1 MADSRID
8 TANDRPTGDDL
19 SIGALLRLGADDEL
33 TAPERDRLA
42 AHLRAHPEDAA
53 RLDTERALRARVGRI
68 LDRSPGA
75 PADLRDSVASILRSD
90 ASEAPVIRR
99 TDRSFWRRSLA
110 PLAIAASLVF
120 VVSASIVIRQAA
132 VRSTDAAWMDANLG
146 AEVAGFVEREHSRCV
161 GLDDATNMK
170 FVTSTLDGA
179 HALIEE
185 RLGAGARTLDLS
197 GQGLELTGAGA
208 CHVPGEGRS
217 VHLLYRPVD
226 GDGGA
231 VSLFVQAG
239 APDFRGVD
247 SSCLCLT
254 DLVEGEEVLV
264 WRRDGLVFYLVCP
277 AGESL
282 APGILTALDAPT
294 ARSFL

>member
-33 TAPERDRLA
+33 IAPERDRLA

-53 RLDTERALRARVGRI
+53 RLDTERALRARVGRL

-185 RLGAGARTLDLS
+185 RLGAGARKLDLS